1 MRAASSGM
9 DTLDRPGRPQR
20 NVPAYLEIIRGR
32 LRIAVTYRQN
42 AAFLLAAVVMQIFIL
57 RVVWTSLYGET
68 EVVNDVNLSSMLVYL
83 TIANLQ
89 NWALQDP
96 SVSSYIHSRV
106 REGQVAFDL
115 LRPAGFVPQ
124 MLAHLVGS
132 SLAMVLFAVAALP
145 VVALAGTLGPPV
157 SAAAFATWLVSLLCA
172 YLVALLLNLI
182 LGMVAFWTMEIT
194 GIGVL
199 YYLVNQF
206 FAGALVPLDFF
217 PEGLGVLAR
226 LLPFQATTYT
236 PVAIYVGRITGTDAL
251 LAIGVQVVWIAVL
264 VLFARLLWRAA
275 VRRVIVQGG

>member
-1 MRAASSGM
+1 M
-9 DTLDRPGRPQR
+9 
-20 NVPAYLEIIRGR
+20 EIIRGR